1 MAITTDPLHILHLT
15 AGSDAGGISR
25 YLVDLGVAMSAQG
38 HDVAVAGE
46 RGADHARF
54 EAAGLRWIDC
64 PLKGGPAALWRAA
77 RQLERW
83 IESEGGWRPDVLHV
97 HYRKP
102 ALVAR
107 RLGRRL
113 DIPVLFTLH
122 LSDLP
127 LGGPWRWLS
136 DFGDVTHAPSAEA
149 ARWLVEVARVEASRV
164 VTIPHGVNP
173 ARFPRASAD
182 DRRAAREALGLP
194 GDATVAAYV
203 GRFDEPKNEGW
214 VVDVAAATRGGA
226 TRGGAGVRFI
236 LLGGG
241 PREAALRRRVEDE
254 GLRERVRVLPYR
266 DPLAVYR
273 ACDVLLMPSGR
284 EGFSLVCA
292 EAMSVGRAVLRTR
305 TAGAAETTVDGV
317 TGRAVPI
324 DRDTFVAA
332 AVEMLSDPEALHT
345 MGDAGA
351 AHVRQHLTFERQVA
365 ETVELYRRMRA
376 GSPE

>member
-1 MAITTDPLHILHLT
+1 MAITTDPLRILHLT

-46 RGADHARF
+46 RGVDHERF
-54 EAAGLRWIDC
+54 EAAGLGWIEC
-64 PLKGGPAALWRAA
+64 PLKGGPTALWRAA

-83 IESEGGWRPDVLHV
+83 TEGGGGWRPDVLHV

-113 DIPVLFTLH
+113 GIPVLFTLH

-149 ARWLVEVARVEASRV
+149 ARWLTAVARVEASRV
-164 VTIPHGVNP
+164 VTIPHGVDP
-173 ARFPRASAD
+173 AQFPRAAGD

-194 GDATVAAYV
+194 SDATVAAYV
-203 GRFDEPKNEGW
+203 GRFDEPKNECW
-214 VVDVAAATRGGA
+214 VVDVAAATRA
-226 TRGGAGVRFI
+226 LPGVRFVM
-236 LLGGG
+236 LGGG

-254 GLRERVRVLPYR
+254 GLGERVRVLPYG
-266 DPLAVYR
+266 DPRAVYG
-273 ACDVLLMPSGR
+273 ACDLLLMPSGR

-305 TAGAAETTVDGV
+305 TAGAGETVVEGV
-317 TGRAVPI
+317 TGRTTSI
-324 DRDTFVAA
+324 NRDVFVAA
-332 AVEMLSDPEALHT
+332 AVEMLADPGALRT

-351 AHVRQHLTFERQVA
+351 AHVRRHLGFDRQVA
-365 ETVELYRRMRA
+365 ETVALYRRMARIHRR
-376 GSPE
+376 S